1 MDESACPGCR
11 QRDAEI
17 AELKRRLAA
26 VEAKL
31 NTNSGNSSTPPS
43 ANPLG
48 AKPPVVKK
56 KSKRKRGA
64 QPGHPPHLKQ
74 LLPPERMTRIE
85 MIVPPTCQG
94 CGAVLSSK
102 AGPDDPEPQR
112 FQVVELPPIVAEVT
126 EYQAH
131 GRTCR
136 CCGHLTQATIP
147 AEVRAHSVGPRL
159 TATLSYFSGCHG
171 VSKRGVEDI
180 ADSVFAA
187 PIALGTVANLE
198 QEVSAALE
206 PSHRQALEAVRQAG
220 VKYADETSWK
230 LWGKLCWLWA
240 AATVGVAVFVIH
252 AKRSALGLKAIL
264 GENIEG
270 IVHSDRWHVYLQVA
284 EQRRQLCWAHLKR
297 DLRKI
302 VDGGGPSAFVGRRGL
317 RIVGDLFAAWHAFQA
332 GTITRGRL
340 QELDC
345 AAPTT
350 LRQNARRR
358 RSGRRRA
365 RSEVLRE
372 PAESGIGVVDLRTR
386 RGCGTDQQLHG
397 TSGASGGVVATP
409 EFRLQQRGGLPL
421 RGAHSHGCANLP
433 PSRAQHP
440 RVSCRS
446 RSGTPLRTHIR
457 KTTCSGMNGYSWTSS
472 QASSFQTQM
481 SCKNRPSLSVASP
494 R

>member
-1 MDESACPGCR
+1 MDEAGCPGCR

-48 AKPPVVKK
+48 AKSPVIKK
-56 KSKRKRGA
+56 KSKRKRGG
-64 QPGHPPHLKQ
+64 QPGHPPHLKR
-74 LLPPERMTRIE
+74 LLPPERVTRIE
-85 MIVPPTCQG
+85 TIVPPTCAG

-102 AGPDDPEPQR
+102 AEPGDPEPHR
-112 FQVVELPPIVAEVT
+112 FQVVELPPIVVEVT

-131 GRTCR
+131 GRTCQ

-147 AEVRAHSVGPRL
+147 AEIRAHSVGPRL
-159 TATLSYFSGCHG
+159 TATLAYFSGCHG
-171 VSKRGVEDI
+171 VSKRGVEEI

-206 PSHRQALEAVRQAG
+206 PSHREALAAVRRAE

-252 AKRSALGLKAIL
+252 AKRSALGLKALL
-264 GENIEG
+264 GESIEG

-284 EQRRQLCWAHLKR
+284 EERRQLCWAHLKR
-297 DLRKI
+297 DFQKI
-302 VDGGGPSAFVGRRGL
+302 VDGGGPSVFVGRRGL
-317 RIVGDLFAAWHAFQA
+317 RIVKELFVAWRAFQA

-340 QELDC
+340 QELV
-345 AAPTT
+345 APLERRFGMT
-350 LRQNARRR
+350 LVKGALADDARVAKFCMNLLNLDSALWTFARVEGVEPTNNFMERLVRLAVLWRRRSFGCNSVVGCRFVERILTVVQTCRLQERNILEYLTEAVQER
-358 RSGRRRA
+358 RSGRTYA
-365 RSEVLRE
+365 KLLDK
-372 PAESGIGVVDLRTR
+372 G
-386 RGCGTDQQLHG
+386 
-397 TSGASGGVVATP
+397 
-409 EFRLQQRGGLPL
+409 
-421 RGAHSHGCANLP
+421 
-433 PSRAQHP
+433 
-440 RVSCRS
+440 
-446 RSGTPLRTHIR
+446 
-457 KTTCSGMNGYSWTSS
+457 
-472 QASSFQTQM
+472 
-481 SCKNRPSLSVASP
+481 
-494 R
+494 